1 MTVVKNSWDW
11 TDQDRICRCDL
22 TGTGRLDVKR
32 KEGEAI
38 PLRTKPAVQWGVH
51 LESAMAHIVA
61 GVCVCVVKMA
71 V

>member
-61 GVCVCVVKMA
+61 GVCVCG
-71 V
+71 